1 MQAGKMRTPITVQTY
16 TDSIASNGETTKTWT
31 TFKSGMYAEIR
42 PVSGRELIMAGKVQA
57 ELSHVIKTRFVSGIL
72 GKMRIT
78 DGTRIFEIVAAIPDR
93 TNAKDLLIYANQK
106 V

>member
-1 MQAGKMRTPITVQTY
+1 MQSGKMRTPITVQTY

-31 TFKSGMYAEIR
+31 TFKAGMYAEIR
-42 PVSGRELIMAGKVQA
+42 PVSGRELEMAGKVQA

-72 GKMRIT
+72 SKMRIT
-78 DGTRIFEIVAAIPDR
+78 DGTRTFEIISAVPDR
-93 TNAKDLLIYANQK
+93 TNMKDLIITANQK